1 MFTISLLPGIQ
12 RVPRNGGLLSLIDG
26 SGVPTSIAV
35 APAAAQPITPRV
47 NIVRTTVGIF
57 IHNILLEIL
66 CISEHT
72 SLHENLS
79 PTAPPYVWDSIALK
93 SSLSLTLP
101 EQYQR
106 NSTAFR
112 IW

>member
-26 SGVPTSIAV
+26 FGVPRRTAV
-35 APAAAQPITPRV
+35 APAAQPITPRV

-101 EQYQR
+101 QQYQR
-106 NSTAFR
+106 NSTSFR